1 MSRPR
6 AHSPPV
12 IMLYDVPGSTPQPW
26 APNIWR
32 IRFIL
37 NYKRLRYRTIWVEF
51 PDVEPTLR
59 SLGAPPSAR
68 RPDGRSVYTLP
79 VIVDPTPAQAGA
91 SPVILS
97 NATTIAEYL
106 ETRYPARAVFP
117 EGSRALQT
125 LFVHHVQ
132 ETLARSLLPV
142 MVPLSHERL
151 PPRTQVHYS
160 GAGRGAGSPAERE
173 AAWAAVRA
181 EFDFLAGVLDKN
193 TGDGDGDAVVAQ
205 GHDVSYADFAL
216 CAVLVWMERMAPH
229 DGWARVRGWNGGR
242 WARLWE
248 RCRPYM
254 DEF

>member
-59 SLGAPPSAR
+59 ALGAPPSAR

-132 ETLARSLLPV
+132 ETLARSLLP
-142 MVPLSHERL
+142 RF
-151 PPRTQVHYS
+151 
-160 GAGRGAGSPAERE
+160 AGWRVGLLAPDPA
-173 AAWAAVRA
+173 
-181 EFDFLAGVLDKN
+181 LA
-193 TGDGDGDAVVAQ
+193 DAFPGRRVAR
-205 GHDVSYADFAL
+205 FAL
-216 CAVLVWMERMAPH
+216 PH
-229 DGWARVRGWNGGR
+229 GGLRVH
-242 WARLWE
+242 LFLLE
-248 RCRPYM
+248 LC
-254 DEF
+254 